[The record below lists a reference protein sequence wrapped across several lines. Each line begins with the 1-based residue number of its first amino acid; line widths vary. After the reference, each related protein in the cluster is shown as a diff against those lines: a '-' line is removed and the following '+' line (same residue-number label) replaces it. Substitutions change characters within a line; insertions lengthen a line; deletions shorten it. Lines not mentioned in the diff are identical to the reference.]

1 MSQNTEKAYFAG
13 GCFWCMEPPFEALD
27 GVLEATS
34 GYMGGET
41 ENPTYEQVS
50 MGNTGHAE
58 VVEIE
63 YDPNIITYS
72 ELLEVFWR
80 NIDPTALNYQFAD
93 VGSQYRTEIFTVGP
107 NQMEEALNSKD
118 ELEKSNKFDKP
129 IVTAITE
136 APVFYIAEEYHQ
148 DFYKKQSARYKIYA
162 EASGRKRL
170 LRRYMGETSNLS
182 MNKKICVIGSSN
194 IDQFSYISE
203 FPSSGETLIGDSFE
217 TGFGGKGQI
226 KQ

>member
-1 MSQNTEKAYFAG
+1 MLVLFYTYLYLKFLYLRIMKNLKFIFILLLFSCISLGTSNMSQNTEKAYFAG
-13 GCFWCMEPPFEALD
+13 GCFWCMEPPFEVLD

-34 GYMGGET
+34 GYMGGEI

-50 MGNTGHAE
+50 VGNTGHAE

-107 NQMEEALNSKD
+107 EQMEEALRSKD

-162 EASGRKRL
+162 EASGRKGFL
-170 LRRYMGETSNLS
+170 EDTW
-182 MNKKICVIGSSN
+182 
-194 IDQFSYISE
+194 
-203 FPSSGETLIGDSFE
+203 GDE
-217 TGFGGKGQI
+217 
-226 KQ
+226 

>member
-1 MSQNTEKAYFAG
+1 MKNLKFVFLLLLFSCISLETSNMSQNTEKAYFAG
-13 GCFWCMEPPFEALD
+13 GCFWCMEPPFEVLD

-34 GYMGGET
+34 GYMGGEI

-107 NQMEEALNSKD
+107 EQMEEALNSKD

-162 EASGRKRL
+162 EASGRKGFL
-170 LRRYMGETSNLS
+170 EDTW
-182 MNKKICVIGSSN
+182 
-194 IDQFSYISE
+194 
-203 FPSSGETLIGDSFE
+203 GDE
-217 TGFGGKGQI
+217 
-226 KQ
+226 

>member
-1 MSQNTEKAYFAG
+1 MKNLKFIFLLLLFSCISLGTSDMSQNTEKAYFAG
-13 GCFWCMEPPFEALD
+13 GCFWCMEPPFEVLD
-27 GVLEATS
+27 GVIEATS
-34 GYMGGET
+34 GYMGGEI

-107 NQMEEALNSKD
+107 EQMEEALSSKD

-136 APVFYIAEEYHQ
+136 AAVFYIAEEYHQ

-162 EASGRKRL
+162 EASGRKGFL
-170 LRRYMGETSNLS
+170 EDTW
-182 MNKKICVIGSSN
+182 
-194 IDQFSYISE
+194 
-203 FPSSGETLIGDSFE
+203 GDE
-217 TGFGGKGQI
+217 
-226 KQ
+226 

>member
-1 MSQNTEKAYFAG
+1 MKNLKFVFLLILFSCISLETSNMSQDTEKAYFAG

-162 EASGRKRL
+162 EASGRKGFL
-170 LRRYMGETSNLS
+170 EDTW
-182 MNKKICVIGSSN
+182 
-194 IDQFSYISE
+194 
-203 FPSSGETLIGDSFE
+203 GDE
-217 TGFGGKGQI
+217 
-226 KQ
+226 

>member
-1 MSQNTEKAYFAG
+1 MKNLKFVFLLLLFSCISLETSNMSQNTEKAYFAG

-107 NQMEEALNSKD
+107 E
-118 ELEKSNKFDKP
+118 SN
-129 IVTAITE
+129 
-136 APVFYIAEEYHQ
+136 
-148 DFYKKQSARYKIYA
+148 
-162 EASGRKRL
+162 GRS
-170 LRRYMGETSNLS
+170 T
-182 MNKKICVIGSSN
+182 
-194 IDQFSYISE
+194 
-203 FPSSGETLIGDSFE
+203 
-217 TGFGGKGQI
+217 
-226 KQ
+226 

>member
-1 MSQNTEKAYFAG
+1 MKNLKFIFLLLLFSCISLGTSDMAQNTEKAYFAG

-162 EASGRKRL
+162 EASGRKGFL
-170 LRRYMGETSNLS
+170 EDTW
-182 MNKKICVIGSSN
+182 
-194 IDQFSYISE
+194 
-203 FPSSGETLIGDSFE
+203 GDE
-217 TGFGGKGQI
+217 
-226 KQ
+226 

>member
-1 MSQNTEKAYFAG
+1 MKNLKLIFLVLLFSCINIETSNMSENTEKAYFGG
-13 GCFWCMEPPFEALD
+13 GCFWCMEPPFEVLD

-50 MGNTGHAE
+50 MGNTGHVE

-63 YDPNIITYS
+63 FDPNIITYS

-93 VGSQYRTEIFTVGP
+93 VGSQYRTEIFTVGSQ
-107 NQMEEALNSKD
+107 QMEEALQSKTDLENSG
-118 ELEKSNKFDKP
+118 KFDKP

-136 APVFYIAEEYHQ
+136 APTFYIAEEYHQ
-148 DFYKKQSARYKIYA
+148 DFYKKQSARYQIYA
-162 EASGRKRL
+162 EASGRKGFL
-170 LRRYMGETSNLS
+170 EETW
-182 MNKKICVIGSSN
+182 
-194 IDQFSYISE
+194 
-203 FPSSGETLIGDSFE
+203 GDE
-217 TGFGGKGQI
+217 
-226 KQ
+226 

>member
-1 MSQNTEKAYFAG
+1 MKNLKFVFLLILFSCISLETSNMSQNTEKAYFAG

-118 ELEKSNKFDKP
+118 ELERSNKFDKP

-162 EASGRKRL
+162 EASGRKGFL
-170 LRRYMGETSNLS
+170 EDTW
-182 MNKKICVIGSSN
+182 
-194 IDQFSYISE
+194 
-203 FPSSGETLIGDSFE
+203 GDE
-217 TGFGGKGQI
+217 
-226 KQ
+226 

>member
-1 MSQNTEKAYFAG
+1 MKNLKFVFLLILFSCITLETSNMSQNTEKAYFAG
-13 GCFWCMEPPFEALD
+13 GCFWCMEPPFEVLD

-34 GYMGGET
+34 GYMGGEI

-50 MGNTGHAE
+50 VGNTGHAE

-63 YDPNIITYS
+63 YDPNIIKYS

-107 NQMEEALNSKD
+107 EQMEEALRSKD

-162 EASGRKRL
+162 EASGRKGFL
-170 LRRYMGETSNLS
+170 EDTW
-182 MNKKICVIGSSN
+182 
-194 IDQFSYISE
+194 
-203 FPSSGETLIGDSFE
+203 GDE
-217 TGFGGKGQI
+217 
-226 KQ
+226 

>member
-1 MSQNTEKAYFAG
+1 MKNLKFVFLLILFSCISLETSNMSQNTEKAYFAG
-13 GCFWCMEPPFEALD
+13 GCFWCMEPPFEVLD

-34 GYMGGET
+34 GYMGGEI

-63 YDPNIITYS
+63 YDPNIITYG

-107 NQMEEALNSKD
+107 KQMDEALRSKD

-162 EASGRKRL
+162 EASGRKGFL
-170 LRRYMGETSNLS
+170 EDTW
-182 MNKKICVIGSSN
+182 
-194 IDQFSYISE
+194 
-203 FPSSGETLIGDSFE
+203 GDE
-217 TGFGGKGQI
+217 
-226 KQ
+226 

>member
-1 MSQNTEKAYFAG
+1 MKNLKFIFLLLLFSCINLGTSNMSQNTEKAYFAG
-13 GCFWCMEPPFEALD
+13 GCFWCMEPPFEVLD
-27 GVLEATS
+27 GVIEATS

-107 NQMEEALNSKD
+107 NQMEEALNSKE

-162 EASGRKRL
+162 EASGRKGFL
-170 LRRYMGETSNLS
+170 EDTW
-182 MNKKICVIGSSN
+182 
-194 IDQFSYISE
+194 
-203 FPSSGETLIGDSFE
+203 GDE
-217 TGFGGKGQI
+217 
-226 KQ
+226 

>member
-1 MSQNTEKAYFAG
+1 MKNLKFIFLLLLFSCISLGTSDMAQNTEKAYFAG
-13 GCFWCMEPPFEALD
+13 GCFWCMEPPFEVLD

-129 IVTAITE
+129 IVTAISE

-162 EASGRKRL
+162 EASGRKGFL
-170 LRRYMGETSNLS
+170 EDTW
-182 MNKKICVIGSSN
+182 
-194 IDQFSYISE
+194 
-203 FPSSGETLIGDSFE
+203 GDE
-217 TGFGGKGQI
+217 
-226 KQ
+226 

>member
-1 MSQNTEKAYFAG
+1 MKNLKFIFLLLLFSCISLQTSDMSQNTEKAYFAG
-13 GCFWCMEPPFEALD
+13 GCFWCMEPPFEVLD

-107 NQMEEALNSKD
+107 EQMEEALRSKD

-162 EASGRKRL
+162 EASGRKGFL
-170 LRRYMGETSNLS
+170 EDTW
-182 MNKKICVIGSSN
+182 
-194 IDQFSYISE
+194 
-203 FPSSGETLIGDSFE
+203 GDE
-217 TGFGGKGQI
+217 
-226 KQ
+226 

>member
-1 MSQNTEKAYFAG
+1 MKNLKFVFLLLLFSCISLQTSNMSQNTEKAYFAG
-13 GCFWCMEPPFEALD
+13 GCFWCMEPPFEVLD

-34 GYMGGET
+34 GYLGGEI

-107 NQMEEALNSKD
+107 NQMEEALNSKE

-162 EASGRKRL
+162 EASGRKGFL
-170 LRRYMGETSNLS
+170 EDTW
-182 MNKKICVIGSSN
+182 
-194 IDQFSYISE
+194 
-203 FPSSGETLIGDSFE
+203 GDE
-217 TGFGGKGQI
+217 
-226 KQ
+226 

>member
-1 MSQNTEKAYFAG
+1 MKNLKFVFLLILFSCISLETSNMSQNTEKAYFAG

-107 NQMEEALNSKD
+107 EQMEEALSSKD
-118 ELEKSNKFDKP
+118 ELGKSNKFDKP

-162 EASGRKRL
+162 EASGRKGFL
-170 LRRYMGETSNLS
+170 EDTW
-182 MNKKICVIGSSN
+182 
-194 IDQFSYISE
+194 
-203 FPSSGETLIGDSFE
+203 GDE
-217 TGFGGKGQI
+217 
-226 KQ
+226 

>member
-1 MSQNTEKAYFAG
+1 MKNLKFIFLLLLFSCISLETSNMSQNTEKAYFAG
-13 GCFWCMEPPFEALD
+13 GCFWCMEPPFEVLD

-107 NQMEEALNSKD
+107 NQMEEALNSKE

-162 EASGRKRL
+162 EASGRKGFL
-170 LRRYMGETSNLS
+170 EDTW
-182 MNKKICVIGSSN
+182 
-194 IDQFSYISE
+194 
-203 FPSSGETLIGDSFE
+203 GDE
-217 TGFGGKGQI
+217 
-226 KQ
+226 

>member
-1 MSQNTEKAYFAG
+1 MKNLKFIFLLLLFSCISLQTSNMSQNTEKAYFAG

-118 ELEKSNKFDKP
+118 ELEKSNKFNKP

-162 EASGRKRL
+162 EASGRKGFL
-170 LRRYMGETSNLS
+170 EDTW
-182 MNKKICVIGSSN
+182 
-194 IDQFSYISE
+194 
-203 FPSSGETLIGDSFE
+203 GDE
-217 TGFGGKGQI
+217 
-226 KQ
+226 

>member
-1 MSQNTEKAYFAG
+1 MKNLKFVFLLILFSCITLETSNMSQNTEKAYFAG
-13 GCFWCMEPPFEALD
+13 GCFWCMEPPFEVLD

-34 GYMGGET
+34 GYMGGEI

-107 NQMEEALNSKD
+107 EQMEEALRSKD
-118 ELEKSNKFDKP
+118 ELEKSNKFNKP

-162 EASGRKRL
+162 EASGRKGFL
-170 LRRYMGETSNLS
+170 EDTW
-182 MNKKICVIGSSN
+182 
-194 IDQFSYISE
+194 
-203 FPSSGETLIGDSFE
+203 GDE
-217 TGFGGKGQI
+217 
-226 KQ
+226 

>member
-1 MSQNTEKAYFAG
+1 MKNLKFVFLLILFSCISLETSNMSQNTEKAYFAG

-107 NQMEEALNSKD
+107 EQMEKALSSKD

-162 EASGRKRL
+162 EASGRKGFL
-170 LRRYMGETSNLS
+170 EDTW
-182 MNKKICVIGSSN
+182 
-194 IDQFSYISE
+194 
-203 FPSSGETLIGDSFE
+203 GDE
-217 TGFGGKGQI
+217 
-226 KQ
+226 